1 MSKRLSENSLRLPN
15 LLSFHSPVNGRG
27 APSASSD
34 NILSMFSRR
43 TRWNLETNPYSLAIQ
58 EHQRSGREL
67 LDLSASNATAVG
79 LQFDRS
85 AILKSLGN
93 PEALSYDPQPRGL
106 YVAREAVSRYYREL
120 GTELSPDR
128 LILTTSTSEAY
139 SYAFRLLC
147 DPDDEVLIPT
157 PSYPLFEYLAQIQDV
172 KLVPYE
178 LVYDHGWQ
186 IDFHSLQQAATARTR
201 AVILVNPNNPTGSY
215 VKSHEFQQLNEFCRE
230 KSLAVI
236 ADEVFFDF
244 NLSGKSYPSF
254 AGNRDVLTFT
264 LSGLSKISGLPQMKV
279 AWVAV
284 SGPDELVTPSL
295 ERLEVI
301 ADTYLSMNAPIQHA
315 VPELLEQRRTF
326 QSQLTER
333 LHNNMAE
340 LDRQLSTQTLCRRL
354 EVEGGWY
361 ATLRVPVTRTDEQ
374 LAIELL
380 QKEDVLVH
388 PGHFFDFGFDGYLIL
403 SLMTPETIF
412 AEGLRRLLSYL
423 Q

>member
-1 MSKRLSENSLRLPN
+1 MPLRPPN
-15 LLSFHSPVNGRG
+15 LLSFQLKGNGHG
-27 APSASSD
+27 ASSASSD

-43 TRWNLETNPYSLAIQ
+43 TRWNLETNAFSLAIQ

-79 LQFDRS
+79 LQFDRA
-85 AILKSLGN
+85 AILKALSN
-93 PEALSYDPQPRGL
+93 DEALRYDPQPRGL
-106 YVAREAVSRYYREL
+106 PVARDAVSKYYREL
-120 GTELSPDR
+120 GVELPPDR
-128 LILTTSTSEAY
+128 LVLTTSTSEAY
-139 SYAFRLLC
+139 SYVLRLLC

-215 VKSHEFQQLNEFCRE
+215 VNVNELAQLNDFCRE
-230 KSLAVI
+230 KSLAVL

-244 NLSGKSYPSF
+244 NLSRQSFPSF
-254 AGNRDVLTFT
+254 AGNKEVLTFT

-279 AWVAV
+279 AWLAV
-284 SGPDELVTPSL
+284 SGPDELVAPSL

-315 VPELLEQRRTF
+315 VPELLEQRRSF

-333 LHNNMAE
+333 LHANLAE
-340 LDRQLSTQTLCRRL
+340 LDRQLSAQTLCRRL
-354 EVEGGWY
+354 HVDGGWY

-380 QKEDVLVH
+380 QQKDVLVH

-403 SLMTPETIF
+403 SLMTPEHTF